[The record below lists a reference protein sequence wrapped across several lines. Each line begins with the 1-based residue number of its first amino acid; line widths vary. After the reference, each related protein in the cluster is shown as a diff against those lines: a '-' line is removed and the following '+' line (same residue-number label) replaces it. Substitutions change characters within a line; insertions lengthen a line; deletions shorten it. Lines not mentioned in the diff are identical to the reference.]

1 VSRERK
7 LADRLRARPSEM
19 SFDDVRR
26 VLEDHGW
33 QIRSRGKHV
42 VFAKSGR
49 GHLAVPTVSG
59 RKVKRYILIQICELL
74 GLDEVERGSD
84 DTESA

>member
-1 VSRERK
+1 MSKRRK

-33 QIRSRGKHV
+33 KMRSGEHSTFYKP
-42 VFAKSGR
+42 
-49 GHLAVPTVSG
+49 GHGHISVPTVSG
-59 RKVKRYILIQICELL
+59 RKVKRYILIDICERL
-74 GLDEVERGSD
+74 GLDELE
-84 DTESA
+84 

>member
-1 VSRERK
+1 MSRKRK

-19 SFDDVRR
+19 NFNDVRR

-33 QIRSRGKHV
+33 EMRSRGEHTT
-42 VFAKSGR
+42 FAKPGC
-49 GHLAVPTVSG
+49 GHISVPTVSG

-74 GLDEVERGSD
+74 GLDDVE
-84 DTESA
+84 